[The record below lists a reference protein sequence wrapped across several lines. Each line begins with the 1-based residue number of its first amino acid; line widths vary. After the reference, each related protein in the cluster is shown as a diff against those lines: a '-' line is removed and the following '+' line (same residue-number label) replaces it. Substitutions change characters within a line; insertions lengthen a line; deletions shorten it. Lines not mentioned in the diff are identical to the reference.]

1 MKALIDKYIEAH
13 RLSWA
18 ESTLKSEKS
27 RLYAVA
33 DVLDGNA
40 EKLWLALVD
49 RNIGSYSRV
58 TVFIRVISFYDWMT
72 NNGLCIKSHDY
83 SDFQKRNRRLFKNCY
98 KKRLSNISYRDA
110 IGLIN
115 EFKDSEVREAARF
128 LLQTGARVS
137 EASTVQNNFVVG
149 KSNKPR
155 QIYLSSHQKGFDTRL
170 VYPRL
175 YRALKEVGLTPHMLR
190 KICLTRLVEL
200 GVSPFELTEI
210 AGWASVNTA
219 ASYIQVN
226 KNRIK
231 ELMEQVQNA
240 K

>member
-1 MKALIDKYIEAH
+1 MKALIDQYIAAH
-13 RLSWA
+13 KLSWA
-18 ESTLKSEKS
+18 ESTLKSERS

-33 DVLDGNA
+33 DVLDGDA
-40 EKLWLALVD
+40 EKLWTALVN
-49 RNIGSYSRV
+49 RQIKPYARL
-58 TVFIRVISFYDWMT
+58 TAFIRVVSFYDWLIT
-72 NNGLCIKSHDY
+72 NGLCAHANY
-83 SDFQKRNRRLFKNCY
+83 YTNFQKRNRRLFKNVY
-98 KKRLSNISYRDA
+98 KKRLPNISYRDA
-110 IGLIN
+110 DRLIN
-115 EFKDSEVREAARF
+115 QFKDSEVREAARF
-128 LLQTGARVS
+128 LLQTGTRVC
-137 EASTVQNNFVVG
+137 EASTVQNDSVVG
-149 KSNKPR
+149 KSNKSR
-155 QIYLSSHQKGFDTRL
+155 QIYLSSNQKGFDTRL

-175 YRALKEVGLTPHMLR
+175 YRALKGVGLTPHMLR

-231 ELMEQVQNA
+231 ELMEQVQNV